1 MPHKSNIHRTPV
13 LGSTEGCKILVT
25 NSVPRVSNRETE
37 VSAFGKDPA
46 ILSTQ
51 GNNCLSQP
59 QIPSSI

>member
-13 LGSTEGCKILVT
+13 LGSTEGCKILAT
-25 NSVPRVSNRETE
+25 NSLSRVSKRETE
-37 VSAFGKDPA
+37 VSGFGKDPA

-51 GNNCLSQP
+51 GSNCLSQP